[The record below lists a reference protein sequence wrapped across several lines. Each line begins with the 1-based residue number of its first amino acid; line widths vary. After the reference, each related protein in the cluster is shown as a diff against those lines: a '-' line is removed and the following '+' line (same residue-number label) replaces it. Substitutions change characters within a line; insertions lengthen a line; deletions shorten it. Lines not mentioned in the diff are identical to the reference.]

1 MYFCPYNRASI
12 INILNKLFCV
22 NMVAIK
28 DIKQNE
34 YSGQTM
40 TKHVF
45 VSKRYKSVKQIALH
59 CGWDLFYI
67 LGIKVSNMILSKKFN
82 IQICNFFV
90 LNHTLNHI
98 IHLNFSKAELIQ
110 LRFLCSYWSVSDG
123 KPEVCTEW
131 DLVVLCQVEQLHR
144 HLLLF
149 VLNPHRLF
157 ICCVETAETIN
168 VYE

>member
-1 MYFCPYNRASI
+1 MNTVVKQWPNMSSFCFK
-12 INILNKLFCV
+12 NIRKL
-22 NMVAIK
+22 
-28 DIKQNE
+28 
-34 YSGQTM
+34 
-40 TKHVF
+40 
-45 VSKRYKSVKQIALH
+45 KQIALH

-98 IHLNFSKAELIQ
+98 MHLNFSKAELIQ

-168 VYE
+168 VYLVMFELVAIWFLDCQLQSIKL